1 VTRAAAAIAVLVLAT
16 SCGGGKP
23 ARTAADVIPMDATT
37 VVSLP
42 SDPEQPLTRRALA
55 LLPGGARLQTLLDRT
70 GWARAAGGRV
80 EVALFPKGGVGF
92 LEAKLDK
99 SFPLPHVRVRGW
111 TAFALRGSLLDDVR
125 HAKHHLDET
134 QWYARG
140 LRALGPMEVT
150 AVRRD
155 VAFGADGGT
164 VRRATPGGG
173 TDGEPL
179 LGNVPSDAVAAVGA
193 ADARALAVAATPFTP
208 ALERGVGVSFAA
220 VAAAAPAASVV
231 FVRSGLP
238 VPGTTLVARDAA
250 PARLHDIVSAL
261 AGGRV
266 LTEPATLDDRP
277 ATLASLTAL
286 DVWFGRSGRTGF
298 LTDDA
303 EFHLEPSP
311 RLRPAGLPE
320 QVSSFT
326 YLDVARGLPAL
337 SQLAAL
343 AGTHLS
349 ASYRRRVA
357 GLATV
362 LEYRTHTARATRL
375 TVVVA

>member
-1 VTRAAAAIAVLVLAT
+1 VTRAAAAVAVLVLAT
-16 SCGGGKP
+16 SCGAGKP
-23 ARTAADVIPMDATT
+23 ARSAADVIPADATA

-42 SDPEQPLTRRALA
+42 ADPEQPLTRRALA
-55 LLPGGARLQTLLDRT
+55 ILPGGARLQTLLDRT
-70 GWARAAGGRV
+70 GWARAAGDRV
-80 EVALFPKGGVGF
+80 EVALFPDGGVAF

-99 SFPLPHVRVRGW
+99 SFRLPHVRVHGW

-125 HAKHHLDET
+125 HAKHHLAET
-134 QWYARG
+134 DWYARG

-173 TDGEPL
+173 TDAEPL

-193 ADARALAVAATPFTP
+193 ADSADLAVAAAPFTG
-208 ALERGVGVSFAA
+208 ALERGVGVSFATL
-220 VAAAAPAASVV
+220 AAAAPAASVV
-231 FVRSGLP
+231 YVRSGVP

-250 PARLHDIVSAL
+250 ASRLGAVVDAL
-261 AGGRV
+261 AGGHV
-266 LTEPATLDDRP
+266 LTEPATLDARP
-277 ATLASLTAL
+277 VTLASLTAL
-286 DVWFGRSGRTGF
+286 DVWFGRSGDTGF

-303 EFHLEPSP
+303 EFHLDPSA

-320 QVSSFT
+320 HVSWFR
-326 YLDVARGLPAL
+326 YLDVAHGLPAL
-337 SQLAAL
+337 SELAAL
-343 AGTHLS
+343 ADTHVS
-349 ASYRRRVA
+349 PSYRRDVA

-362 LEYRTHTARATRL
+362 LSYRTHTRAASRL
-375 TVVVA
+375 TVVVG